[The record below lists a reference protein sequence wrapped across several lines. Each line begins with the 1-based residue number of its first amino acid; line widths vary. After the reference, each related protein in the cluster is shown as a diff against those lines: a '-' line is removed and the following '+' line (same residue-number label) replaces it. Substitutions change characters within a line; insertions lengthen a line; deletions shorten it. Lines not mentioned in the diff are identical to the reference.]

1 MRTNSR
7 KVAAILAATA
17 LVAAACGGDDDTTDT
32 AAAEGEG
39 IAGEAPPEDEEADGE
54 GGDLTGTVQL
64 DGSSTVGPLSEVAAE
79 LFMEENPG
87 VQVTVA
93 ISGTG
98 GGFEGFCVGENDG
111 NNSSRPIDDE
121 EAAICEENGVDPD
134 FITVAND
141 ALAILVNN
149 DFPAECMTVDQI
161 SQIWDE
167 GSDVTTW
174 GDVEGAELD
183 EIADQ
188 PVTLYGPGTASGTF
202 DFFTE
207 EINGESGQIRNDYT
221 DIGEDDNAAVTA
233 IVGDPNAMGYVP
245 FSYFQEVSDQVK
257 GLQIDDG
264 SGCTEPSPEAVEAG
278 EYTPLGRGLFVYFS
292 AQALERPEVQAFAEF
307 YVENAQQIAEL
318 AEFVPLTD
326 DQVETAREDLA
337 RIAGA

>member
-1 MRTNSR
+1 MRTNTR
-7 KVAAILAATA
+7 KVAAFLAATA
-17 LVAAACGGDDDTTDT
+17 LVAAACGGDDDTTEDTTDDT
-32 AAAEGEG
+32 AAETEDTGDETAEETAAEG
-39 IAGEAPPEDEEADGE
+39 GE

-121 EAAICEENGVDPD
+121 ETAICEENGVDPD

-278 EYTPLGRGLFVYFS
+278 EYTPLGRGLFV
-292 AQALERPEVQAFAEF
+292 
-307 YVENAQQIAEL
+307 
-318 AEFVPLTD
+318 
-326 DQVETAREDLA
+326 
-337 RIAGA
+337 